1 MRTTSLQR
9 LHNVGVG
16 AIFAQSLADVRE
28 QKRGSFKAKVGGT
41 HQCQWIFGDENA
53 VCTKCGKVVDKY
65 EVLTDTNLPN
75 NNNQTTT

>member
-9 LHNVGVG
+9 LHNVGAGV
-16 AIFAQSLADVRE
+16 IFAQSLADVRE

-53 VCTKCGKVVDKY
+53 VCSKCGNIKAKGL
-65 EVLTDTNLPN
+65 VLTDTNLPN
-75 NNNQTTT
+75 NNNQTT